1 MTILNITS
9 NITCVRSFPA
19 KKKGFQWYLPGGSET
34 KQNKKSP
41 LLAIFSSIDII
52 NYNLI
57 EQKRDCFKACRGSR
71 NSGRNH
77 GPRSKYG
84 TGRDRVEER
93 MEPYVGR
100 GCTTRVG
107 KAEAW
112 LLRVG
117 GNGTSND
124 YADILSA
131 SVRPG
136 RSRETHRL
144 PSTYRTHV
152 VWYFSLSFAHVGFHT
167 HSPICVSVYFIHI
180 RV

>member
-1 MTILNITS
+1 MTFARRLWN
-9 NITCVRSFPA
+9 
-19 KKKGFQWYLPGGSET
+19 KT
-34 KQNKKSP
+34 KQKKSIVSNFFVDRYNKLQSDRAKTW
-41 LLAIFSSIDII
+41 LLQSLSWLSQF
-52 NYNLI
+52 
-57 EQKRDCFKACRGSR
+57 
-71 NSGRNH
+71 RNH

-136 RSRETHRL
+136 RSRETYRL

-152 VWYFSLSFAHVGFHT
+152 VWYFSPSFAHVGFHT